1 MLELHARSVAKFV
14 VSGAREEYDAR
25 LEFPALGP
33 DSEFKEMRQM
43 VESDES
49 FESKTYRKADI
60 RLLPF
65 LFLCYTLAYLDR
77 VNVGFAKLQMLKDLS
92 LSDAAFATGAGIFFI
107 GYFFFEVPSN
117 VLLKKFGARVWI
129 ARIMISWGLISACMM
144 FVKGEWS
151 FYALRSL
158 LGLAEAGFF
167 PGVIFY
173 LTLWYP
179 SRHRSTRTAWFVAA
193 IAVSGVI
200 GNPISGWIMD
210 RLSGVLNLQGWQW
223 LFLAE
228 GIPSILVGVWVIYYL
243 NSNIEEAKW
252 LNTEEKALLVRN
264 LLAEDQHKTR
274 HNLMDAF
281 TSGKVWALCAI
292 YFTLMIG
299 LYGIAFWL
307 PTLVKAFG
315 IEGYLGVG
323 LITAIPYGVAV
334 IGMILLSHHS
344 DKTGERRLHYV
355 LNVTAGAVGLIL
367 SGVFASRPVLA
378 IIFLSIATVGV
389 IGSMPLFWPL
399 PSAFL
404 AGTAAAAG
412 IGVVNSVGNLGGYFG
427 PNIPIWTRAIS
438 SDRSAALFIIAGIL
452 MVGAVLTYFFVPKTL
467 RVKAGRSYY
476 HSVRPAGLRQK
487 P

>member
-1 MLELHARSVAKFV
+1 MAELT
-14 VSGAREEYDAR
+14 G
-25 LEFPALGP
+25 
-33 DSEFKEMRQM
+33 
-43 VESDES
+43 S
-49 FESKTYRKADI
+49 FEAQTYRKVDV

-65 LFLCYTLAYLDR
+65 LFLCYILAYLDR

-117 VLLKKFGARVWI
+117 VLLKKFGARLWI
-129 ARIMISWGLISACMM
+129 ARIMVTWGVISACMM
-144 FVKGEWS
+144 FVRGEWS
-151 FYALRSL
+151 FYAMRFI

-179 SRHRSTRTAWFVAA
+179 SRMRATRTAWFVAA

-200 GNPISGWIMD
+200 GNPVSGWIMD
-210 RLSGVLNLQGWQW
+210 SLSGAMGLAGWQW
-223 LFLAE
+223 LFIAQ
-228 GIPSILVGVWVIYYL
+228 GIPSIIVGIWVIFYL
-243 NSNIEEAKW
+243 NSSIEEAKW
-252 LNTEEKALLVRN
+252 LTAEEKVMLAQHLV
-264 LLAEDQHKTR
+264 AEDQHKTE
-274 HNLMDAF
+274 NKLSDAF
-281 TSGKVWALCAI
+281 RSGKVWLLCAI

-307 PTLVKAFG
+307 PTIVKAFG
-315 IEGYLGVG
+315 IKGYLGVG

-334 IGMILLSHHS
+334 IGMILLSLHS

-355 LNVTAGAVGLIL
+355 LNVTMGAVGLIL
-367 SGVFASRPVLA
+367 SGVFAGNPVLA
-378 IIFLSIATVGV
+378 IAFLSLGTLGV

-412 IGVVNSVGNLGGYFG
+412 IGLVNSVGNLGGYFG
-427 PNIPIWTRAIS
+427 PNIPVWAKHFS
-438 SDRSAALFIIAGIL
+438 ADKSAALYIIAAIL
-452 MVGAVLTYFFVPKTL
+452 ALGALLTLFFVPKDL
-467 RVKAGRSYY
+467 RVRVGS
-476 HSVRPAGLRQK
+476 
-487 P
+487 

>member
-1 MLELHARSVAKFV
+1 MMS
-14 VSGAREEYDAR
+14 
-25 LEFPALGP
+25 
-33 DSEFKEMRQM
+33 
-43 VESDES
+43 SDDS
-49 FESKTYRKADI
+49 FETKTYHKVDV

-65 LFLCYTLAYLDR
+65 LFLCYILAYLDR

-117 VLLKKFGARVWI
+117 VLLKKFGARMWI
-129 ARIMISWGLISACMM
+129 ARIMISWGVISACMI

-151 FYALRSL
+151 FYAMRCL

-179 SRHRSTRTAWFVAA
+179 SRYRSTRTAWFVAA

-200 GNPISGWIMD
+200 GNPMSGWIMD
-210 RLSGVLNLQGWQW
+210 KLSGAMNLAGWQW

-228 GIPSILVGVWVIYYL
+228 GIPSVIVGFWVIYYL
-243 NSNIEEAKW
+243 NSSIEEAKW
-252 LNTEEKALLVRN
+252 LTGEEKALLANRLV
-264 LLAEDQHKTR
+264 AEDQHKTE
-274 HNLMDAF
+274 HNLKDAF
-281 TSGKVWALCAI
+281 ASGKVWVLCAI

-307 PTLVKAFG
+307 PTIVKAFG
-315 IEGYLGVG
+315 MKGYLRIG
-323 LITAIPYGVAV
+323 LVTAIPYGVAV
-334 IGMILLSHHS
+334 IGMILLSLHS

-355 LNVTAGAVGLIL
+355 ANVTAGAVGLIL
-367 SGVFASRPVLA
+367 SGIFASQPVLA
-378 IIFLSIATVGV
+378 IIFLSIGTLGV

-412 IGVVNSVGNLGGYFG
+412 IGIVNSVGNLGGYFG
-427 PNIPIWTRAIS
+427 PNIPIWAKAVS
-438 SDRSAALFIIAGIL
+438 SDKSAALYIIAGIL
-452 MVGAVLTYFFVPKTL
+452 LVGAFLTYFFVPKTL
-467 RVKAGRSYY
+467 RVGVGA
-476 HSVRPAGLRQK
+476 
-487 P
+487 